1 MKEPIRL
8 LILCSWGAT
17 SSRLAKQVQKAANR
31 RGISLIAS
39 SDGINA
45 FKQGDQPCDVALL
58 EPQVR
63 HLKKEV
69 SKAASERGIPWDL
82 VDPIAFATMDGD
94 RVLEQ
99 VLRLIQSEKDAT
111 E

>member
-17 SSRLAKQVQKAANR
+17 SSRLAKQVQEAANR
-31 RGISLIAS
+31 RGISLVADA
-39 SDGINA
+39 DGISA
-45 FKQGDQPCDVALL
+45 FKQGQKPCDVALL

-82 VDPIAFATMDGD
+82 VDPVAFATMDGD

-99 VLRLIQSEKDAT
+99 VLQLIQQD
-111 E
+111 